1 VERLTTSFGK
11 KEAKRCTISDGLTTR
26 PEKSWTVRWKRNAKT
41 TKEGEAK
48 MSELEAARKQVADLT
63 AQIEEAERQ
72 RGELAAKRPGWLR
85 LVATG
90 KTSEVSLDRDLTLL
104 KAKLEGLKLLRD
116 EALATLK
123 PLEEQAAREELA
135 LAIAKNK
142 TDREV
147 KMRQA
152 EDAVKQ
158 FQEHR
163 LAVCL
168 ELGRLIVKLNAVR
181 PQGDYMLRSLT
192 DWTPDR
198 EAFQIVALDA
208 NYIATASL
216 WPLYERGKSPDKR
229 LEKVSA
235 DLLAS

>member
-11 KEAKRCTISDGLTTR
+11 KEVKRCTISDGPTAR
-26 PEKSWTVRWKRNAKT
+26 PEKNWTGRWKRNAKK
-41 TKEGEAK
+41 TKEGEVK
-48 MSELEAARKQVADLT
+48 MSELEKARKQVADLT

-72 RGELAAKRPGWLR
+72 RGELTAKRPGWLR

-90 KTSEVSLDRDLTLL
+90 KTSEVTLDRDLTLL

-123 PLEEQAAREELA
+123 PLEEQAAKEELA

-152 EDAVKQ
+152 EDAVKE

-163 LAVCL
+163 LALCL
-168 ELGRLIVKLNAVR
+168 ELGRLIVKLDAVR

-192 DWTPDR
+192 DWTPDK
-198 EAFQIVALDA
+198 ESFQAVTLDA
-208 NYIATASL
+208 NFVAIVSL
-216 WPLYERGKSPDKR
+216 WPLCERAKSPDKR